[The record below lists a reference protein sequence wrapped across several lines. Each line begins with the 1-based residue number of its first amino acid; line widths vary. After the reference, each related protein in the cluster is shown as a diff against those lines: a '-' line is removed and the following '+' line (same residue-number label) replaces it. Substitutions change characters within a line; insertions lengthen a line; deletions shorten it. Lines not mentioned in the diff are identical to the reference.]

1 MQKLGPNDLVMGGIP
16 IAHVPFLDRFAP
28 AARAGFKG
36 ISMGPRDLWQLEV
49 EGKSAADARARAAD
63 HGMELRE
70 MDCICCWTPSHEK
83 LTGDGELV
91 QVLKS
96 LQADPVLEAAARLG
110 AASVT
115 VVDMM
120 GPMLSFDECVEGF
133 AMLCDKAAALG
144 LRVHIEFLPWGS
156 IPDLMTAWR
165 IIDAVG
171 KPNGGLTVDTWH
183 FFRSG
188 SKLDDL
194 ANIPGEKIFTVQ
206 INDAPAKATANLMEE
221 CMVAR
226 LTPGKGDFDLPGFI
240 QALDRSG
247 SQAPIEVEV
256 FHASLANPPI
266 DSIAQDWAGAARAL
280 LTSARNKG

>member
-1 MQKLGPNDLVMGGIP
+1 MQQLGPNDLVMGGIP

-28 AARAGFKG
+28 AAKAGFKG
-36 ISMGPRDLWQLEV
+36 ISMGPRDLWQLEA
-49 EGKSAADARARAAD
+49 EGKSAAEARARAAD
-63 HGMELRE
+63 HGMVLRE
-70 MDCICCWTPSHEK
+70 MDCICCWAPTHRAIK
-83 LTGDGELV
+83 GDGALE
-91 QVLKS
+91 QVLRS
-96 LQADPVLEAAARLG
+96 LTAEPVLEAAARLG
-110 AASVT
+110 ASSVT

-120 GPMLSFDECVEGF
+120 GPMLSFEESVESF
-133 AMLCDKAAALG
+133 AILCDQAAQYD
-144 LRVHIEFLPWGS
+144 LRLHIEFLPWGS

-165 IIDAVG
+165 IIEAAG
-171 KPNGGLTVDTWH
+171 KANGGLTVDTWH

-188 SKLDDL
+188 SKLEDL

-240 QALDRSG
+240 RALDRSG

-256 FHASLANPPI
+256 FHASLADTPM
-266 DSIAQDWAGAARAL
+266 DVIAQDWAGAARTL
-280 LTSARNKG
+280 LTQARNKR

>member
-1 MQKLGPNDLVMGGIP
+1 MQQLGPNDLVMGGIP

-28 AARAGFKG
+28 AGRAGFKG
-36 ISMGPRDLWQLEV
+36 MSMGPRDLWQLEAA
-49 EGKSAADARARAAD
+49 GLSAQDARDRAAD
-63 HGMELRE
+63 HGLVLRE

-96 LQADPVLEAAARLG
+96 LRADPVLEAAARLG
-110 AASVT
+110 AQSVT

-120 GPMLSFDECVEGF
+120 GPMLTFDECVESF
-133 AMLCDKAAALG
+133 AALCDKAARYD
-144 LRVHIEFLPWGS
+144 LRLHIEFLPWGS

-165 IIDAVG
+165 IIEAAG
-171 KPNGGLTVDTWH
+171 KANGGLTVDAWH

-188 SKLDDL
+188 SKLEDL
-194 ANIPGEKIFTVQ
+194 ANMPGEKIFTVQ
-206 INDAPAKATANLMEE
+206 INDAPAQATANLMEE

-226 LTPGKGDFDLPGFI
+226 LLPGKGDFDLPGFI
-240 QALDRSG
+240 RALDCSG

-256 FHASLANPPI
+256 FHSSLATTPI
-266 DSIAQDWAGAARAL
+266 DSIAQDWADSARAL
-280 LTSARNKG
+280 LTTARSKG